1 MRQAAFYGGPP
12 PLLEAGR
19 GCRLLKQ
26 PDMPITGSLA
36 AFASG

>member
-1 MRQAAFYGGPP
+1 MRQAAFYGEPP

-26 PDMPITGSLA
+26 PAMLITGILA